1 MAKQKI
7 SNYVFL
13 PGVGSTTNLYP
24 NAYSIIQANY
34 DFIKAETIAYIN
46 ASITTD
52 NASNLYPNAVTLL
65 TNNRTFIIDE
75 TQAWIAAQVAAAGVG
90 TTWYGYT
97 YTSSVFRQNLTSLV
111 DAYTHD
117 IRYGGNEQTIY
128 VAKSFW
134 LGGAQQLVSPTQDT
148 LAFNQA
154 ITLINNNIL
163 PRTLYTSQQSP
174 VTSTQNTA
182 GSSAEIGVT
191 TLVSAFGTIVSNTIA
206 GGLSTLPIITYSARN
221 FAGYLFD
228 SSHYNLNIKYVLDAY
243 VNDIR
248 YGGNAQTRF
257 IASRNWNGDTPQISG
272 DRKAEITAET
282 FLRNLIINTVLP
294 KSASYVP
301 YQITEPLVRTMSA
314 VAETASYA
322 RVTTLSNILIT
333 VITNGLSSL
342 PALSNGVS
350 TIKVQGKY
358 DLEQLLLITNSTGNT
373 ILYNFS
379 DPLAGAK
386 IDYFSTTNTRSGD
399 PYSDEFP
406 AFRNIADYVTTITLV
421 ADTSS
426 ASVSDD
432 IQIFYEAKEQKTRPY
447 DFGTDAIERMRVAQP
462 QSMLDADFEYG
473 LQPTKW
479 QAIGLSRGYPSVYEL
494 PGTDTSVISVVTD
507 ASAGTAGVGES
518 LITVTTQSAH
528 GFLAGSPITIRALAN
543 TIVGFSRAEGTFII
557 NSVPTPT
564 TFTYFATAK
573 VGATNGQVLATTY
586 TQLRKG
592 AFYTGAGVSIPTF
605 SVFSNGVS
613 GTFTTKFITAVNS
626 DQIAVAGSVPP
637 IGTPVTGSGILAG
650 TQVSGTVGSSGLVV
664 TAGVAGGSSSGAT
677 SIEVIDA
684 TGIVEGLGL
693 DNGTGTAIFVS
704 GITGTTVS
712 LTGQLTAAK
721 SGATQAYL
729 NVGGTNIANTGSG
742 ATFNITR
749 NAGVYSIDTFT
760 GGSNYRVNQ
769 RALVLGTNLGGAS
782 PANDA
787 YVTINS
793 ISTSP
798 TNSVIGLNA
807 GTLVAGSGYSNTTG
821 IATTVSPSGGTG
833 LTVNISVVN
842 GIVSTLALTTPGSS
856 YSTIDGAA
864 TTGGTGTGLTVNI
877 TQTSGI
883 IDTVVVNQGG
893 TGYTVND
900 VITIIG
906 GLADATVTV
915 STVINGKITSITVN
929 NPGIGYNVADEI
941 TIGSTG
947 RVASVN
953 TIVAGTGYSTA
964 TGLATTGGTGT
975 GLTVNIVD
983 DGAGGILSV
992 TVNNPGSGYTVS
1004 NVITVVQSGGSS
1016 GTFNV
1021 ASLYNDATITV
1032 STVDTSVGAIATA
1045 TIAGT
1050 AVSASNLSFTGVAST
1065 VVAAAGSG
1073 ATFDITRSALV
1084 YGTALI
1090 NLAGINYRV
1099 NERITILGTSLG
1111 GTVPTNNATITIT
1124 GVGAGGGI
1132 TAFSTAGTGAG
1143 GSSVDF
1149 YSAISISADSTVQ
1162 IPDATSLSFAA
1173 IATVQV
1179 TFPYTHGLVPGASVM
1194 VDITSTGSNHAL
1206 AKGPFY
1212 VDSVPNKSAIRYTAR
1227 AVGTIDTGTSLI
1239 GNLFCRSDSYFIHRP
1254 FDGGVQLGTGGPVHG
1269 GQAIRMSKKYIRY
1282 QSGKG
1287 INFNTGALFAPSY
1300 NIQSI
1305 TANGT
1310 AIGSFITVTTDDV
1323 DHGCQPGGQI
1333 QINGIETKGYN
1344 GKYIVADIIDERTLR
1359 IQATTVLSGNH
1370 AILTTNAQMSVLYWH
1385 GSTVRTGT
1393 FDDQNGLFFQYDGQ
1407 QFAVGRRSATFQ
1419 LAGTISVAKD
1429 SNYVTGTNSRFRD
1442 QIKAGDRIVIRGMTH
1457 VVTGVDSNTVMYVNP
1472 DYRGAT
1478 NAVNA
1483 KACLVQEFI
1492 VPQSEFNLDKL
1503 DGTGPSGYN
1512 LDVTKMQMIGMQW
1525 SWYAVG
1531 FIDFM
1536 LRGSDGNFVF
1546 FHRIR
1551 NSNVNT
1557 EAYMRTGNMPVRYE
1571 VQNES
1576 GKSSLFS
1583 SITATQTTIP
1593 LVDARGFPNES
1604 GVVYIDNE
1612 LISFSGKSG
1621 NTLTGCT
1628 RGSSLTNFTGGSQR
1642 TFTAGAAAT
1651 HEYNTGVILVSC
1663 TISPIISHW
1672 GSAMLTDGQFDNDR
1686 GYLFNY
1692 ASTGIQVSTT
1702 KQTAFMIRLA
1712 PSVSN
1717 AQIGDLGD
1725 RELLNRA
1732 QLLLKGIEVTSDT
1745 GTGGLVV
1752 EGVLNPS
1759 NYPIDP
1765 GSITWS
1771 GLSSQAAGGQPSFAQ
1786 LAPGG
1791 SISWSGGA
1799 TITTATA
1806 TTATS
1811 LYGGSTVPGSALFAS
1826 TSGSN
1831 LVYVTQ
1837 ASWEAMG
1844 GSPGI
1849 AVSTSNVVISTGTCT
1864 VGTISGSGTSI
1875 APWVATITGTLNTLG
1890 LSAGM
1895 TISATVGTGTL
1906 HGGTPTSVR
1915 VTSFVASTSI
1925 TYAAIGG
1932 TTPTAGNVTNV
1943 SVVGETRFSAGTT
1956 VSTAVINPNPVALT
1970 LNSASGTLF
1979 VPNNSAFGVGN
1990 NQNYLYV
1997 TQASATTVFGNT
2009 NPVGVKIISADY
2021 PAGTTITAIF
2031 GPNIFN
2037 GQSYFQINLSQN
2049 STVSH
2054 PPNSTTTVAI
2064 GGTVNSGNSL
2074 LFSQSSWNALPIGA
2088 NQVGNSINDSGRFA
2102 GGTTIST
2109 VSALQTFNGIN
2120 YYTVT
2125 FSSSLLTP
2133 IIGNASITFG
2143 YTAYYT
2149 LTMSRNSISAVPAS
2163 STILFTPAILSPATS
2178 FLFFTKTSW
2187 EALVTA
2193 YSATAGTEVDDAAKF
2208 PSGTKIS
2215 SITVLQTFAG
2225 IQYYR
2230 VNFTQSSITA
2240 IGTSIAVT
2248 FKFGQPAYAQPG
2260 ETVFSFIASPGS
2272 NGSLDLSDLK
2282 ELTNTTLG
2290 GRGTYPNGPDVLAIN
2305 VYKTSGTAIST
2316 NVIIRWGEAQA

>member
-65 TNNRTFIIDE
+65 TNNRAFIIDE
-75 TQAWIAAQVAAAGVG
+75 IQAWIAAQVAAASIG

-97 YTSSVFRQNLTSLV
+97 YNVASCRRDLGYLI
-111 DAYTHD
+111 DAYIYD
-117 IRYGGNEQTIY
+117 IRYGGNEQTIFI
-128 VAKSFW
+128 AKTFW
-134 LGGAQQLVSPTQDT
+134 QGGTAQLISPVQETLG
-148 LAFNQA
+148 FNQV
-154 ITLINNNIL
+154 ITLINSYIL

-174 VTSTQNTA
+174 VISTQNRS
-182 GSSAEIGVT
+182 GSNAEAGVT
-191 TLVSAFGTIVSNTIA
+191 TLVSALGTIISNVVA
-206 GGLSTLPIITYSARN
+206 GGLSTLPATTYSARN
-221 FAGYLFD
+221 YAGYVFD
-228 SSHYNLNIKYVLDAY
+228 SSKCNRDIGYVLDAY

-257 IASRNWNGDTPQISG
+257 IASRFWHGDIPQIGG
-272 DRKAEITAET
+272 DRKPEITAQT
-282 FLRNLIINTVLP
+282 FLRNLVNNTILP

-301 YQITEPLVRTMSA
+301 YQVTEPLIRTMSA

-322 RVTTLSNILIT
+322 RVTTLSTIIIN

-342 PALSNGVS
+342 PTLSNGVS

-358 DLEQLLLITNSTGNT
+358 KLEQLLLITNSTSNS

-379 DPLAGAK
+379 DPQAGAK
-386 IDYFSTTNTRSGD
+386 IDYFSTTNTGIGD

-406 AFRNIADYVTTITLV
+406 AYRNTADYVTTITLI

-432 IQIFYEAKEQKTRPY
+432 IQIFYEAKETKVRPY
-447 DFGTDAIERMRVAQP
+447 DFGTDAIERHRVATP

-494 PGTDTSVISVVTD
+494 PGTDTSVLSVTTD
-507 ASAGTAGVGES
+507 ASTGTGGTGES

-528 GFLAGSPITIRALAN
+528 GFLIGTPITIRSLAN
-543 TIVGFSRAEGTFII
+543 TITGFSRAEGTFII
-557 NSVPTPT
+557 SGVPTPT
-564 TFTYFATAK
+564 TFNYYATAK
-573 VGATNGQVLATTY
+573 VGTSNGQVLATTY
-586 TQLRKG
+586 SQLRKG
-592 AFYTGAGVSIPTF
+592 AFYTGAGVSAPTF
-605 SVFSNGVS
+605 SVYSNGATGV
-613 GTFTTKFITAVNS
+613 FTTKFITPTGT
-626 DQIAVAGSVPP
+626 DQIAVAGGLPP
-637 IGTPVTGSGILAG
+637 IGTPVSGTGILAG
-650 TQVSGTVGSSGLVV
+650 TQISGTVGGGGLSV
-664 TAGVAGGSSSGAT
+664 TAGIGIGANVGDT
-677 SIEVIDA
+677 VIEVLDA
-684 TGIVEGLGL
+684 TGIVEGLAI
-693 DNGTGTAIFVS
+693 DNGSGTAIFV
-704 GITGTTVS
+704 GGVVGTTVT

-721 SGATQAYL
+721 PGGTQTYL
-729 NVGGTNIANTGSG
+729 NTASTNIANTGSG
-742 ATFNITR
+742 ATFDITR
-749 NAGVYSIDTFT
+749 TAGVYTVDAFI
-760 GGSNYRVNQ
+760 GGSNYRVNE
-769 RALVLGTNLGGAS
+769 RVVVLGTSLGGTT
-782 PANDA
+782 PTNDA
-787 YVTINS
+787 YVTISS
-793 ISTSP
+793 ITTSP
-798 TNSVIGLNA
+798 TSGVSALNT
-807 GTLVAGSGYSNTTG
+807 GSLVAGTGYSTSNG
-821 IATTVSPSGGTG
+821 VATTVSPSGGTG
-833 LTVNISVVN
+833 LTVNIVT
-842 GIVSTLALTTPGSS
+842 GAL
-856 YSTIDGAA
+856 GA
-864 TTGGTGTGLTVNI
+864 I
-877 TQTSGI
+877 T
-883 IDTVVVNQGG
+883 
-893 TGYTVND
+893 
-900 VITIIG
+900 
-906 GLADATVTV
+906 TVTI
-915 STVINGKITSITVN
+915 S
-929 NPGIGYNVADEI
+929 NPGIGYTIADSI
-941 TIGSTG
+941 TIGAVG
-947 RVASVN
+947 RVATSN

-983 DGAGGILSV
+983 DGAGGIQSV
-992 TVNNPGSGYTVS
+992 TVNNPGIGYTVS
-1004 NVITVVQSGGSS
+1004 NTITVVQSGGVG

-1021 ASLYNDATITV
+1021 ASLYTNATIPVSAV
-1032 STVDTSVGAIATA
+1032 STTVGGIAA
-1045 TIAGT
+1045 LTIAGDG
-1050 AVSASNLSFTGVAST
+1050 VSASDLSFTGVAST
-1065 VVAAAGSG
+1065 LVAAAGSG
-1073 ATFDITRSALV
+1073 ASFDITRASLV
-1084 YGTALI
+1084 YGTALV

-1099 NERITILGTSLG
+1099 NERVKILGTSLG
-1111 GTVPTNNATITIT
+1111 GTTPTNDATITIT
-1124 GVGAGGGI
+1124 AVDGTGGI
-1132 TAFSTAGTGAG
+1132 TAFSTVGTGVG
-1143 GSSVDF
+1143 GASVEF
-1149 YSAISISADSTVQ
+1149 YSAISLSGLTTAQ
-1162 IPDATSLSFAA
+1162 IPDATSLAYAA

-1179 TFPYTHGLVPGASVM
+1179 TFPYAHGLVPGAAVM
-1194 VDITSTGSNHAL
+1194 VDITSTGTNHAL

-1212 VDSVPNKSAIRYTAR
+1212 IDTIPNKNTIRYTAR
-1227 AVGTIDTGTSLI
+1227 AVGSIDSGTSLI
-1239 GNLFCRSDSYFIHRP
+1239 GNLYCRSDSYFIHRP
-1254 FDGGVQLGTGGPVHG
+1254 YDGGVQLGTGGPVHG

-1287 INFNTGALFAPSY
+1287 INYCTGALFAPSY
-1300 NIQSI
+1300 NIQAISA
-1305 TANGT
+1305 TGT
-1310 AIGSFITVTTDDV
+1310 NIGSYITITTDDV

-1333 QINGIETKGYN
+1333 QIIGIDTKGYD
-1344 GKYIVADIIDERTLR
+1344 GKYTVADVIDERNLR
-1359 IQATTVLSGNH
+1359 VQATTVLAGVS
-1370 AILTTNAQMSVLYWH
+1370 AILTTNAQMSVLKWH
-1385 GSTVRTGT
+1385 GSTVRAGT

-1407 QFAVGRRSATFQ
+1407 TFAVGRRSATFQ
-1419 LAGTISVAKD
+1419 LSGTISVAKD

-1442 QIKAGDRIVIRGMTH
+1442 QVKAGDRIVIKGMTH
-1457 VVTGVDSNTVMYVNP
+1457 IVTGVDSNTVMYINP
-1472 DYRGAT
+1472 DYRGAN

-1492 VPQSEFNLDKL
+1492 IPQSQFNLDKL
-1503 DGTGPSGYN
+1503 DGTGPSGYKVD
-1512 LDVTKMQMIGMQW
+1512 LTKMQMIGMQW

-1576 GKSSLFS
+1576 GRSALFS

-1593 LVDARGFPNES
+1593 LVDASGFPNES

-1628 RGSSLTNFTGGSQR
+1628 RGSPLTNFTGGAQR

-1725 RELLNRA
+1725 RELINRA
-1732 QLLLKGIEVTSDT
+1732 QLLLKGIEVTSDS

-1759 NYPIDP
+1759 NYPTDP

-1771 GLSSQAAGGQPSFAQ
+1771 GLSASSAGGQPSFAQ
-1786 LAPGG
+1786 VAPGG
-1791 SISWSGGA
+1791 SISWSGGVP
-1799 TITTATA
+1799 TTSSTA

-1811 LYGGSTVPGSALFAS
+1811 LYGGTSVPSSSLFAS
-1826 TSGSN
+1826 GLGSN

-1844 GSPGI
+1844 GSAGI

-1864 VGTISGSGTSI
+1864 VGSISGAGT
-1875 APWVATITGTLNTLG
+1875 APSPWSATITGTLNTVG

-1895 TISATVGTGTL
+1895 TLNATNGTGTL
-1906 HGGTPTSVR
+1906 YGGTPTSVL
-1915 VTSFVASTSI
+1915 VTSFVANTSI
-1925 TYAAIGG
+1925 TYSVIGG
-1932 TTPTAGNVTNV
+1932 TTPTAGNITSVL
-1943 SVVGETRFSAGTT
+1943 VVGETRFSAGTT
-1956 VSTAVINPNPVALT
+1956 VSTAVVNPSPIATTIGLLT
-1970 LNSASGTLF
+1970 GVVF
-1979 VPNNSAFGVGN
+1979 VPNNAIFQTGN
-1990 NQNYLYV
+1990 VNYLFV
-1997 TQASATTVFGNT
+1997 TQSSATTVFGNT
-2009 NPVGVKIISADY
+2009 NPIGVKVVSTDY
-2021 PAGTTITAIF
+2021 PANTTITSTS
-2031 GPNIFN
+2031 GPFINSGI
-2037 GQSYFQINLSQN
+2037 SYYQLNLSQN
-2049 STVSH
+2049 SLITH
-2054 PPNSTTTVAI
+2054 TPNSGVTFGI
-2064 GGTVNSGNSL
+2064 GGAVTSGNTL
-2074 LFSQSSWNALPIGA
+2074 LFTQASWNALPIGA
-2088 NQVGNSINDSGRFA
+2088 NQVGNSTNDAGKFT

-2109 VSALQTFNGIN
+2109 VGTLAAFNGIN
-2120 YYTVT
+2120 YYSVT
-2125 FSSSLLTP
+2125 FSSNVLTTIP
-2133 IIGNASITFG
+2133 ASSSVTFAF
-2143 YTAYYT
+2143 TPYYT
-2149 LTMSRNSISAVPAS
+2149 LTMSRNNILAIPAL
-2163 STILFTPAILSPATS
+2163 STIVFTPAVLSPATS
-2178 FLFFTKTSW
+2178 FLYFTKTSW
-2187 EALVTA
+2187 EALVA
-2193 YSATAGTEVDDAAKF
+2193 GYSATAGTEVDDSGKF

-2215 SITVLQTFAG
+2215 SVTTLQTFASN
-2225 IQYYR
+2225 QYYR
-2230 VNFTQSSITA
+2230 VNFTQSSITT

-2248 FKFGQPAYAQPG
+2248 FKFGLPAYAQPG
-2260 ETVFSFIASPGS
+2260 ETVFSFIAAPGQ

-2305 VYKTSGTAIST
+2305 VYKTSGTAIPT

>member
-24 NAYSIIQANY
+24 NANSIIQANY

-46 ASITTD
+46 SNIVTD
-52 NASNLYPNAVTLL
+52 NASNLYPSAVTLL
-65 TNNRTFIIDE
+65 SNNRTFIIDE
-75 TQAWIAAQVAAAGVG
+75 IQAWIAAQVAAAGVG

-97 YTSSVFRQNLTSLV
+97 YNVASCRRDLGYLL
-111 DAYTHD
+111 DAYTYD
-117 IRYGGNEQTIY
+117 IRFGGNEQTIFI
-128 VAKSFW
+128 AKTFW
-134 LGGAQQLVSPTQDT
+134 LGGTAQLISPTQET
-148 LAFNQA
+148 LGFNQVIA
-154 ITLINNNIL
+154 LINNYVL
-163 PRTLYTSQQSP
+163 PRILYTSQQSP
-174 VTSTQNTA
+174 VTTVQNRA
-182 GSSAEIGVT
+182 GSSAESGVT
-191 TLVSAFGTIVSNTIA
+191 TLVSALGTIISNVIA
-206 GGLSTLPIITYSARN
+206 GGLSTLPTTTYSARN
-221 FAGYLFD
+221 YAGYVFD
-228 SSHYNLNIKYVLDAY
+228 SSKCNRDIGYVLDAY

-257 IASRNWNGDTPQISG
+257 IASRFWHGDIPQIGG
-272 DRKAEITAET
+272 DRKPEITAET
-282 FLRNLIINTVLP
+282 FLRNLVINTILP
-294 KSASYVP
+294 KSATYVP
-301 YQITEPLVRTMSA
+301 YQLTEPLVRSMSV
-314 VAETASYA
+314 VAETAAYA
-322 RVTTLSNILIT
+322 RVTTLSTIIIN

-342 PALSNGVS
+342 PTLSNGVS

-358 DLEQLLLITNSTGNT
+358 KLEQLLLITNSTSNT

-386 IDYFSTTNTRSGD
+386 IDYFSTTNSGIGD
-399 PYSDEFP
+399 PYSDDFP
-406 AFRNIADYVTTITLV
+406 AFRNTADYVTTITLV

-447 DFGTDAIERMRVAQP
+447 DFGTDAIERQRVAQP

-494 PGTDTSVISVVTD
+494 PGTDTSVITVTTD
-507 ASAGTAGVGES
+507 ASTGTGGTGES

-528 GFLAGSPITIRALAN
+528 GFLAGTPITIRSLAN
-543 TIVGFSRAEGTFII
+543 TISGFSRAEGTFII
-557 NSVPTPT
+557 NSAPTPT
-564 TFTYFATAK
+564 TFTYYATAK
-573 VGATNGQVLATTY
+573 VGTSNGQVLATTY
-586 TQLRKG
+586 SQLRKG
-592 AFYTGAGVSIPTF
+592 AFYTGSGVSTPTF
-605 SVFSNGVS
+605 SVFSNGSS
-613 GTFTTKFITAVNS
+613 GTFTTKFITTTGS
-626 DQIAVAGSVPP
+626 DQIAVAGALPA
-637 IGTPVTGSGILAG
+637 IGTPASGTGILAG
-650 TQVSGTVGSSGLVV
+650 TQISGTVGSGGIAV
-664 TAGVAGGSSSGAT
+664 TANVGT
-677 SIEVIDA
+677 SANIGDTTVNVTDA
-684 TGIVEGLGL
+684 TGILEGMAL
-693 DNGTGTAIFVS
+693 DNGSGVAIFV
-704 GITGTTVS
+704 GDIAGTTVT

-721 SGATQAYL
+721 PGATQTYL
-729 NVGGTNIANTGSG
+729 NVGSTNIANTGSG

-749 NAGVYSIDTFT
+749 TAGVYSIDTFT
-760 GGSNYRVNQ
+760 GGSNYRVNE
-769 RALVLGTNLGGAS
+769 RVLVLGTNLGGAS

-787 YVTINS
+787 YVTIDS
-793 ISTSP
+793 ISASP
-798 TNSVIGLNA
+798 ANSVSALNA
-807 GTLVAGSGYSNTTG
+807 GSLVPGTGYSAGTG

-856 YSTIDGAA
+856 YSTLTGAS

-877 TQTSGI
+877 TQTSGVI
-883 IDTVVVNQGG
+883 NTVAVNQGG
-893 TGYTVND
+893 TGYTAND
-900 VITIIG
+900 VITING

-915 STVINGKITSITVN
+915 STVIDGKITSVAVN
-929 NPGIGYNVADEI
+929 NPGAGYSIG
-941 TIGSTG
+941 
-947 RVASVN
+947 N
-953 TIVAGTGYSTA
+953 TI
-964 TGLATTGGTGT
+964 
-975 GLTVNIVD
+975 
-983 DGAGGILSV
+983 
-992 TVNNPGSGYTVS
+992 TVS
-1004 NVITVVQSGGSS
+1004 GG
-1016 GTFNV
+1016 GGN
-1021 ASLYNDATITV
+1021 ATITV
-1032 STVDTSVGAIATA
+1032 SAVDPSTGGIVTA
-1045 TIAGT
+1045 TIAGS
-1050 AVSASNLSFTGVAST
+1050 AVSASNLSFTGIAST
-1065 VVAAAGSG
+1065 LVAAAGSG
-1073 ATFDITRSALV
+1073 ASFDITRASLV

-1099 NERITILGTSLG
+1099 NERVKLLGTSLS
-1111 GTVPTNNATITIT
+1111 GTTPTNDATIVIT
-1124 GVGAGGGI
+1124 AVDGTGGI
-1132 TAFSTAGTGAG
+1132 TAFTISGTAIG
-1143 GSSVDF
+1143 GSSIDF
-1149 YSAISISADSTVQ
+1149 YSAVALSNVTTVQ
-1162 IPDATSLSFAA
+1162 IPDATSLTYAA
-1173 IATVQV
+1173 IATIQV
-1179 TFPYTHGLVPGASVM
+1179 AFPNAHGLVPGASVM
-1194 VDITSTGSNHAL
+1194 VDITSTGTNHAL

-1212 VDSVPNKSAIRYTAR
+1212 VDTIPSKNTIRYTAR
-1227 AVGTIDTGTSLI
+1227 AVGTVDSGTSLI
-1239 GNLFCRSDSYFIHRP
+1239 GNIFCRSDSYFIHRP
-1254 FDGGVQLGTGGPVHG
+1254 YDGGVQLGTGGPVHG

-1287 INFNTGALFAPSY
+1287 INYCTGALFAPSY
-1300 NIQSI
+1300 NIQSLS
-1305 TANGT
+1305 AVGT
-1310 AIGSFITVTTDDV
+1310 AIGSYITLTTDDV
-1323 DHGCQPGGQI
+1323 DHGCQPGGRI
-1333 QINGIETKGYN
+1333 KINGIDTKGYD
-1344 GKYIVADIIDERTLR
+1344 GTYIVADVIDERNLR
-1359 IQATTVLSGNH
+1359 IQATTVLASPSV
-1370 AILTTNAQMSVLYWH
+1370 ILTTNAQMSVLNWH
-1385 GSTVRTGT
+1385 GSTVRAGT

-1407 QFAVGRRSATFQ
+1407 TFAVGRRSATFQ
-1419 LAGTISVAKD
+1419 LSGTISVAKD
-1429 SNYVTGTNSRFRD
+1429 SNYVTGTSSRFRD
-1442 QIKAGDRIVIRGMTH
+1442 QVKAGDRIVIKGMTH
-1457 VVTGVDSNTVMYVNP
+1457 VVTGVDSNTVMYINP

-1478 NAVNA
+1478 NAVNS

-1492 VPQSEFNLDKL
+1492 IPQSQFNLDKI
-1503 DGTGPSGYN
+1503 DGTGPSGYKI
-1512 LDVTKMQMIGMQW
+1512 DVTKMQMIGMQW

-1576 GKSSLFS
+1576 GRSSLFS

-1593 LVDARGFPNES
+1593 LVDASGFPNES

-1628 RGSSLTNFTGGSQR
+1628 RGSTLTNFTGGAQR
-1642 TFTAGAAAT
+1642 TFTASAATT

-1672 GSAMLTDGQFDNDR
+1672 GSAILTDGQFDNDR

-1717 AQIGDLGD
+1717 AQIGDLGE
-1725 RELLNRA
+1725 RELINRA

-1759 NYPIDP
+1759 NFPTDP

-1786 LAPGG
+1786 VAPGG

-1799 TITTATA
+1799 TITTSNA

-1811 LYGGSTVPGSALFAS
+1811 LYGGSAVPSSSLFAS

-1837 ASWEAMG
+1837 ASWEAMN
-1844 GSPGI
+1844 GSAGI
-1849 AVSTSNVVISTGTCT
+1849 AVSTANVVISTGTCT

-1875 APWVATITGTLNTLG
+1875 APWVATVTGTLNTLG

-1895 TISATVGTGTL
+1895 TISATSGTGSL
-1906 HGGTPTSVR
+1906 HGGTPTSVT
-1915 VTSFVASTSI
+1915 VTSFVANTSI
-1925 TYAAIGG
+1925 TYAVVGG
-1932 TTPTAGNVTNV
+1932 TIPTAGNITSVW
-1943 SVVGETRFSAGTT
+1943 VVGDTRFSSGTT
-1956 VSTAVINPNPVALT
+1956 VSTAVINPSPIATT
-1970 LNSASGTLF
+1970 LDSISGTLF
-1979 VPNNSAFGVGN
+1979 VPNNSGFNVGAG
-1990 NQNYLYV
+1990 QNYLYV

-2009 NPVGVKIISADY
+2009 NAVGVRIISADY
-2021 PAGTTITAIF
+2021 PAGTTITGIF
-2031 GPNIFN
+2031 GPNIYN
-2037 GQSYFQINLSQN
+2037 GQSYFQINLSQV
-2049 STVSH
+2049 STVAHNQGS
-2054 PPNSTTTVAI
+2054 STNVAI
-2064 GGTVNSGNSL
+2064 GGTVTSGNSL

-2088 NQVGNSINDSGRFA
+2088 NQVGNSTNDAGKFA
-2102 GGTTIST
+2102 GGTQISA
-2109 VSALQTFNGIN
+2109 VSALSTFNGIN

-2125 FSSSLLTP
+2125 FNNSLLSTVA
-2133 IIGNASITFG
+2133 GGASVTFG
-2143 YTAYYT
+2143 YTPYYT

-2163 STILFTPAILSPATS
+2163 SVILFTPAVLSPATS
-2178 FLFFTKTSW
+2178 FLYFTKTSW
-2187 EALVTA
+2187 ETLVSG

-2215 SITVLQTFAG
+2215 SITTLQTFAG
-2225 IQYYR
+2225 NQYYR
-2230 VNFTQSSITA
+2230 VNFTQSSIIT

-2248 FKFGQPAYAQPG
+2248 FKFGLPAYAQPG

>member
-46 ASITTD
+46 ASVTTD

-75 TQAWIAAQVAAAGVG
+75 IQAWIAAQVLAAGVG

-97 YTSSVFRQNLTSLV
+97 YTSLVFRQNLTSLV
-111 DAYTHD
+111 DAYTYD
-117 IRYGGNEQTIY
+117 IRYGGNEQTIN
-128 VAKSFW
+128 VAKTFW
-134 LGGAQQLVSPTQDT
+134 LGGAQQLASPTQDT

-154 ITLINNNIL
+154 ITLINNFIL

-182 GSSAEIGVT
+182 GSSAEAGVS
-191 TLVSAFGTIVSNTIA
+191 TLVAAFGTIISNAVA
-206 GGLSTLPIITYSARN
+206 GGLSTLPTPTYSARN
-221 FAGYLFD
+221 FAGYVFD
-228 SSHYNLNIKYVLDAY
+228 SSKCNRDIGYVLDAY

-257 IASRNWNGDTPQISG
+257 IASRFWNGNVPQIGG
-272 DRKAEITAET
+272 DRKPEITAET
-282 FLRNLIINTVLP
+282 FLRDLVINTVLP

-314 VAETASYA
+314 VAETAASA
-322 RVTTLSNILIT
+322 RVTTLSTIIIN
-333 VITNGLSSL
+333 VITNGLTSL
-342 PALSNGVS
+342 PTLSNGVS

-358 DLEQLLLITNSTGNT
+358 DLEQLLLITNSTSNT

-386 IDYFSTTNTRSGD
+386 IDYFSTTNSGIGD

-432 IQIFYEAKEQKTRPY
+432 IQIFYEAKEQKVRPY

-479 QAIGLSRGYPSVYEL
+479 QAIGISRGYPSVYEL
-494 PGTDTSVISVVTD
+494 PGTDTSVISVTTD

-528 GFLAGSPITIRALAN
+528 GFLAGTPITIRALAN

-564 TFTYFATAK
+564 TFTYYATAK

-613 GTFTTKFITAVNS
+613 GTFTTKFITAVNT
-626 DQIAVAGSVPP
+626 DQIAVAGSLPP

-650 TQVSGTVGSSGLVV
+650 SQVSGTVGSSGLVV
-664 TAGVAGGSSSGAT
+664 TANVAGTAAAGST
-677 SIEVIDA
+677 SIEVTDA

-704 GITGTTVS
+704 GIAGTTIS
-712 LTGQLTAAK
+712 LTSQLTATRP
-721 SGATQAYL
+721 GANQAYL
-729 NVGGTNIANTGSG
+729 NIGGANVTNTGSG

-749 NAGVYSIDTFT
+749 TAGVYSIDTFT
-760 GGSNYRVNQ
+760 GGSDYRVNQ
-769 RALVLGTNLGGAS
+769 RARVLGTNLGGAS

-798 TNSVIGLNA
+798 TNSVTGLNA
-807 GTLVAGSGYSNTTG
+807 GALVAGSGYSDTTG

-833 LTVNISVVN
+833 LTVNIITDGLIGSIISV
-842 GIVSTLALTTPGSS
+842 A
-856 YSTIDGAA
+856 
-864 TTGGTGTGLTVNI
+864 
-877 TQTSGI
+877 
-883 IDTVVVNQGG
+883 
-893 TGYTVND
+893 
-900 VITIIG
+900 
-906 GLADATVTV
+906 
-915 STVINGKITSITVN
+915 VN
-929 NPGIGYNVADEI
+929 NPGIGYTVADVI
-941 TIGSTG
+941 TIGPTG
-947 RVASVN
+947 RVATAN

-975 GLTVNIVD
+975 GLTVNMVD
-983 DGAGGILSV
+983 DGAGGIQSV

-1004 NVITVVQSGGSS
+1004 NVITVVQSGGDL

-1050 AVSASNLSFTGVAST
+1050 AVSASDLSFTGVAST

-1073 ATFDITRSALV
+1073 ATFDITRSALA

-1124 GVGAGGGI
+1124 GVGAGGEI
-1132 TAFSTAGTGAG
+1132 TAFSTAGTGVG
-1143 GSSVDF
+1143 GASVDF
-1149 YSAISISADSTVQ
+1149 YSAISISAASTAQ
-1162 IPDATSLSFAA
+1162 IPDATSLTYAA

-1212 VDSVPNKSAIRYTAR
+1212 VDSVPNKSTIRYTAR
-1227 AVGTIDTGTSLI
+1227 AVGNIDSATSLI

-1310 AIGSFITVTTDDV
+1310 TIGSFITITTDDV
-1323 DHGCQPGGQI
+1323 DHGCQPGGRI

-1359 IQATTVLSGNH
+1359 IQATTVLAGVN
-1370 AILTTNAQMSVLYWH
+1370 AILTTNAQMSVLNWH

-1407 QFAVGRRSATFQ
+1407 TFAVVRRSATFQ
-1419 LAGTISVAKD
+1419 LSGTISVAKD

-1442 QIKAGDRIVIRGMTH
+1442 QVKAGDRIVIRGMTH
-1457 VVTGVDSNTVMYVNP
+1457 VVTGVDSNNAMYVNP

-1576 GKSSLFS
+1576 GKSALFS

-1593 LVDARGFPNES
+1593 LVDASAFPNES

-1612 LISFSGKSG
+1612 LIAFSGKSG

-1672 GSAMLTDGQFDNDR
+1672 GSAILTDGNFDNDR

-1786 LAPGG
+1786 VAPGG

-1799 TITTATA
+1799 TITTSTA
-1806 TTATS
+1806 TTATQ
-1811 LYGGSTVPGSALFAS
+1811 LYGGSTVPNSSLFAS
-1826 TSGSN
+1826 ASGSN
-1831 LVYVTQ
+1831 IVYVTQ

-1844 GSPGI
+1844 GSAGI
-1849 AVSTSNVVISTGTCT
+1849 AVSTANVVISTGTCT
-1864 VGTISGSGTSI
+1864 VGTIRGSGTSI
-1875 APWVATITGTLNTLG
+1875 APWVATVTGTLNTLG

-1895 TISATVGTGTL
+1895 TISATSGTGSL
-1906 HGGTPTSVR
+1906 HGGVPTSVR

-1925 TYAAIGG
+1925 TYEVIGG
-1932 TTPTAGNVTNV
+1932 TTPTAGNVTSV
-1943 SVVGETRFSAGTT
+1943 WVVGDTRFSAGTT
-1956 VSTAVINPNPVALT
+1956 VAAAIINPSPLATT
-1970 LNSASGTLF
+1970 LASTPGTLF
-1979 VPNNSAFGVGN
+1979 VPNNSAFGVGQ
-1990 NQNYLYV
+1990 NQGYLYV

-2009 NPVGVKIISADY
+2009 NPVGVRIISGDY
-2021 PAGTTITAIF
+2021 PAGTVINSYG
-2031 GPNIFN
+2031 GPYIFN
-2037 GQSYFQINLSQN
+2037 GQSYFVLNLSQN
-2049 STVSH
+2049 STVAH

-2064 GGTVNSGNSL
+2064 GGTVTSGNSL

-2088 NQVGNSINDSGRFA
+2088 NQVGNSTNDSGKFV
-2102 GGTTIST
+2102 GGTTISS

-2120 YYTVT
+2120 YYTVA
-2125 FSSSLLTP
+2125 FSNSVLTTVA
-2133 IIGNASITFG
+2133 GGASVTFG
-2143 YTAYYT
+2143 FTPYYA
-2149 LTMSRNSISAVPAS
+2149 LTMSRNSISAIPAN

-2178 FLFFTKTSW
+2178 FLYFTKTSW

-2193 YSATAGTEVDDAAKF
+2193 YSATAGTEIDDAAKF

-2215 SITVLQTFAG
+2215 SITTLQTFAG
-2225 IQYYR
+2225 NQYYR
-2230 VNFTQSSITA
+2230 VNFTQSSITT

-2272 NGSLDLSDLK
+2272 NGTLELSDLK